1 MTIQQTQT
9 RSIVGKPSARFNL
22 TALHFPQ
29 MKFRLSLLLPL
40 LLAPC
45 TALCQTATLPAG
57 TPLAVQIDDHLPM
70 RVGQPI
76 RAELIYSVYAD
87 NKLVLP
93 EKTVLEGRVTA
104 LRADHAHRVTAR
116 LRADF
121 TPFYIPVVR
130 FTAILLD
137 DGTTLPIATETAT
150 DGAPIYRLVPPPP
163 RKGGFIHQQFDNGV
177 QVLRDQLAFFTAPD
191 KRDRFTQ
198 LLYTQL
204 PFHPQRI
211 QKGTAWT
218 VETAAPLNIPPQPA
232 PVPTLSTNS
241 ATRPVD
247 SSTWLVNAYL
257 TDKLSSASS
266 KSGQIIHATVAEHI
280 YNSDHTIAVPEGSTL
295 VGAVTQ
301 AKPARRFGRVGVL
314 HFDFRQLV
322 LPSGKTQNVQ
332 AAVTSADSSSAQN
345 LAMDSEGQVKPKPQ
359 DKVIVPLILIALAA
373 SPLHQDHDD
382 GDRELFRKNA
392 GASNSIGLIG
402 FIAGTA
408 SGSANVAAGF
418 GAYGAALSL
427 YNRWIKRGGEVNFAR
442 DTRIVVQTTARR
454 SQVLKP
460 NLPATSN

>member
-1 MTIQQTQT
+1 MTIQYAAIQPIAIT
-9 RSIVGKPSARFNL
+9 PSVCLNL
-22 TALHFPQ
+22 AALPFHQ
-29 MKFRLSLLLPL
+29 MKCQLSLLLPL
-40 LLAPC
+40 LLTSC
-45 TALCQTATLPAG
+45 IALCQTATLPAG

-76 RAELIYSVYAD
+76 RAELIYPVYAD

-93 EKTVLEGRVTA
+93 EKTVLEGTVTG
-104 LRADHAHRVTAR
+104 LRPDHAHRVTAR

-130 FTAILLD
+130 FNAILLD
-137 DGTTLPIATETAT
+137 NGTTLPIVTGTAT
-150 DGAPIYRLVPPPP
+150 DGAPIYRLTPPPH

-204 PFHPQRI
+204 PYHPQRI

-218 VETAAPLNIPPQPA
+218 VETAAPLNVPPQPA
-232 PVPTLSTNS
+232 PPVLTAKS
-241 ATRPVD
+241 VD
-247 SSTWLVNAYL
+247 SSTWIVNAYL
-257 TDKLSSASS
+257 ADKLSSATSR
-266 KSGQIIHATVAEHI
+266 SGQVIHATVAEPI
-280 YNSDHTIAVPEGSTL
+280 YNPDHSIAVPEGATL

-332 AAVTSADSSSAQN
+332 AAVTSADSSAAQN

-382 GDRELFRKNA
+382 GNRELLRKNA

-402 FIAGTA
+402 FVVGTA
-408 SGSANVAAGF
+408 SGSANIAAGF

-427 YNRWIKRGGEVNFAR
+427 YNRWLKRGGEVTFAR
-442 DTRIVVQTTARR
+442 NTRIVVQTTARR

-460 NLPATSN
+460 NLPAATN

>member
-1 MTIQQTQT
+1 MTIQHTAMET
-9 RSIVGKPSARFNL
+9 IVDKPSACLNL
-22 TALHFPQ
+22 AALPFPQ
-29 MKFRLSLLLPL
+29 MKCRPSLLLPI
-40 LLAPC
+40 LLASC
-45 TALCQTATLPAG
+45 TALCQTAIIPAG
-57 TPLAVQIDDHLPM
+57 TPLAVQTDDHLPM
-70 RVGQPI
+70 RVGQPV
-76 RAELIYSVYAD
+76 RAELIYPVYAD

-93 EKTVLEGRVTA
+93 EKSILEGTVTA
-104 LRADHAHRVTAR
+104 LRPDHSHRVTAR

-130 FTAILLD
+130 FTAIRLD
-137 DGTTLPIATETAT
+137 DGSALPITTETAT
-150 DGAPIYRLVPPPP
+150 DGAPIYRLVPPPH
-163 RKGGFIHQQFDNGV
+163 RKGGFIRRQFDNGV
-177 QVLRDQLAFFTAPD
+177 QVLRDQLAFFTAPG
-191 KRDRFTQ
+191 KGDRFTQ

-204 PFHPQRI
+204 PYHPQRI

-218 VETAAPLNIPPQPA
+218 VETAAPLSVPPQSAPA
-232 PVPTLSTNS
+232 PTL
-241 ATRPVD
+241 AAKPAD
-247 SSTWLVNAYL
+247 SSTWIVNAYL
-257 TDKLSSASS
+257 ADQLSSASS
-266 KSGQIIHATVAEHI
+266 KSGQIIHATVAEPI
-280 YNSDHTIAVPEGSTL
+280 YNSDHTIAVPEGATL

-359 DKVIVPLILIALAA
+359 DKVIVPLLLIALAA
-373 SPLHQDHDD
+373 SPLHQDRDD

-402 FIAGTA
+402 FIVGTA
-408 SGSANVAAGF
+408 SGSANIAAGF

-427 YNRWIKRGGEVNFAR
+427 YNRWIKRGGEVTFAR
-442 DTRIVVQTTARR
+442 NTRIVVQTTARR

-460 NLPATSN
+460 NLPATSH

>member
-1 MTIQQTQT
+1 
-9 RSIVGKPSARFNL
+9 
-22 TALHFPQ
+22 
-29 MKFRLSLLLPL
+29 MKLQHSLLLSLLLTSS
-40 LLAPC
+40 A
-45 TALCQTATLPAG
+45 TLCQAATLPAG
-57 TPLAVQIDDHLPM
+57 TPLSVQIDNHLPM

-76 RAELIYSVYAD
+76 RAELIYPVYAD

-93 EKTVLEGRVTA
+93 ENTVLQGTVTA
-104 LRADHAHRVTAR
+104 LRPDHSHRVTAR

-130 FTAILLD
+130 FTAISLD
-137 DGTTLPIATETAT
+137 DGTSLPTVTGTAT

-204 PFHPQRI
+204 PYHPQRI

-232 PVPTLSTNS
+232 PALTAEST
-241 ATRPVD
+241 TKPVD
-247 SSTWLVNAYL
+247 SSTWIVNAYL
-257 TDKLSSASS
+257 ADKLSSATSR
-266 KSGQIIHATVAEHI
+266 SGQIIHATVAEPI
-280 YNSDHTIAVPEGSTL
+280 YNSDHTIAVPEGATL
-295 VGAVTQ
+295 VGAVTE
-301 AKPARRFGRVGVL
+301 ARPARRFGRVGVL

-332 AAVTSADSSSAQN
+332 AAVTSADSSAAQN

-359 DKVIVPLILIALAA
+359 DKVIVPLLLIALAA
-373 SPLHQDHDD
+373 SPLHQDRDD

-402 FIAGTA
+402 FIVGTA

-427 YNRWIKRGGEVNFAR
+427 YNRWIKRGGEVSFAR

-460 NLPATSN
+460 NLPAVHN

>member
-1 MTIQQTQT
+1 
-9 RSIVGKPSARFNL
+9 
-22 TALHFPQ
+22 
-29 MKFRLSLLLPL
+29 
-40 LLAPC
+40 
-45 TALCQTATLPAG
+45 
-57 TPLAVQIDDHLPM
+57 M

-76 RAELIYSVYAD
+76 RAELIYPVYAD

-93 EKTVLEGRVTA
+93 EKTILEGTVTA
-104 LRADHAHRVTAR
+104 LRSDHSHRISAR

-130 FTAILLD
+130 FNAILLA

-150 DGAPIYRLVPPPP
+150 DGAPIYRLVPPPH
-163 RKGGFIHQQFDNGV
+163 RKGGFIRQQFENGV
-177 QVLRDQLAFFTAPD
+177 QVLRDQLAFFTAPE

-204 PFHPQRI
+204 PYHPQRI

-232 PVPTLSTNS
+232 PTLTAQSTTKPT
-241 ATRPVD
+241 D
-247 SSTWLVNAYL
+247 SSTWIVNAYL
-257 TDKLSSASS
+257 ADKLSSATS
-266 KSGQIIHATVAEHI
+266 KSGQIVHATVAEPI
-280 YNSDHTIAVPEGSTL
+280 YNSDHTIAVPEGATL

-359 DKVIVPLILIALAA
+359 DKVIVPLLLIALAA
-373 SPLHQDHDD
+373 SPLHQDRGDS
-382 GDRELFRKNA
+382 DRELFRKNA

-402 FIAGTA
+402 FIVGTA

-427 YNRWIKRGGEVNFAR
+427 YNRWIKRGGEVTFAR
-442 DTRIVVQTTARR
+442 NTRVIVQTTARR

-460 NLPATSN
+460 NLPATTN

>member
-1 MTIQQTQT
+1 M
-9 RSIVGKPSARFNL
+9 KY
-22 TALHFPQ
+22 LH
-29 MKFRLSLLLPL
+29 SLLLPL
-40 LLAPC
+40 LVTSCA
-45 TALCQTATLPAG
+45 AQCQTAILPAG
-57 TPLAVQIDDHLPM
+57 TPLSVQIDDHLPM

-93 EKTVLEGRVTA
+93 EKTVLEGTVTA
-104 LRADHAHRVTAR
+104 LRPDHSHRVTAR

-121 TPFYIPVVR
+121 TPFYIPVVH
-130 FTAILLD
+130 FTGILLD
-137 DGTTLPIATETAT
+137 NGTTLPIATDTAT
-150 DGAPIYRLVPPPP
+150 DGAPIYRLVPPPH

-177 QVLRDQLAFFTAPD
+177 QVLRDQLAFFTAPG

-204 PFHPQRI
+204 PYHPQRI

-218 VETAAPLNIPPQPA
+218 VETAAPLNIPPQA
-232 PVPTLSTNS
+232 PPTLTANSTTKS
-241 ATRPVD
+241 ID
-247 SSTWLVNAYL
+247 SSTWIVNAYL
-257 TDKLSSASS
+257 ADKLSSASS
-266 KSGQIIHATVAEHI
+266 KSGQIIHATVAEPI
-280 YNSDHTIAVPEGSTL
+280 YNPDHTIAVPEGSTL

-373 SPLHQDHDD
+373 SPLHQDRDD

-402 FIAGTA
+402 FIVGTA
-408 SGSANVAAGF
+408 SGSANIAAGF

-427 YNRWIKRGGEVNFAR
+427 YNRWIKRGGEVTFAR
-442 DTRIVVQTTARR
+442 NTRIVVQTTARR

-460 NLPATSN
+460 NLPAANN

>member
-1 MTIQQTQT
+1 MI
-9 RSIVGKPSARFNL
+9 SCV
-22 TALHFPQ
+22 
-29 MKFRLSLLLPL
+29 
-40 LLAPC
+40 
-45 TALCQTATLPAG
+45 ALCQASTLPAG

-93 EKTVLEGRVTA
+93 EKTILEGTITA
-104 LRADHAHRVTAR
+104 LRSDHSRRVTAR

-130 FTAILLD
+130 FTAIRLD
-137 DGTTLPIATETAT
+137 DGITLPIVTGTAT

-177 QVLRDQLAFFTAPD
+177 LVLRDQLSFFTAPG

-204 PFHPQRI
+204 PYHPQRI

-218 VETAAPLNIPPQPA
+218 VETAASISIPPQSVPA
-232 PVPTLSTNS
+232 PVVPTKP
-241 ATRPVD
+241 ATRPAD
-247 SSTWLVNAYL
+247 SSTWIVNAYL
-257 TDKLSSASS
+257 TDKLSSATS
-266 KSGQIIHATVAEHI
+266 KSGQTIHATVAEPI
-280 YNSDHTIAVPEGSTL
+280 FNPDHTIAVPEGATL

-301 AKPARRFGRVGVL
+301 ARPARRFGRVGVL

-332 AAVTSADSSSAQN
+332 AAVTSADSSAAQN

-359 DKVIVPLILIALAA
+359 DKVIVPLLLIALAA
-373 SPLHQDHDD
+373 SPLHQDRDD

-402 FIAGTA
+402 FIVGTA

-427 YNRWIKRGGEVNFAR
+427 YNRWIKRGGEVSFAR
-442 DTRIVVQTTARR
+442 NTRIVVQTTARR

-460 NLPATSN
+460 DLPAANN